1 MNNGKCGTGNEQ
13 LIGWVQV
20 LKQSQLI
27 GTKEQFD
34 YQEIN
39 NAC

>member
-1 MNNGKCGTGNEQ
+1 MNNRKCGTGNEQ
-13 LIGWVQV
+13 LIGWVRV
-20 LKQSQLI
+20 SKQSQLI

-39 NAC
+39 HAC